1 MTHNE
6 AEKLYG
12 AYQKGSLSREQVK
25 DFHAHLK
32 GCEACQSRFRMQNM
46 LGKAQVRKTE
56 QSLLSPETQAAM
68 ARNRDLLVKLLILLI
83 LAWAV
88 FKFKR

>member
-1 MTHNE
+1 MTHGE
-6 AEKLYG
+6 AEKLYL
-12 AYQKGSLSREQVK
+12 AYQKGTLSREQVR
-25 DFHAHLK
+25 DFHAHMK
-32 GCEACQSRFRMQNM
+32 GCETCQSRFRMQNM
-46 LGKAQVRKTE
+46 LGKAQARKSD

-88 FKFKR
+88 IKLKR